1 MRAGPRA
8 PCSCQPGP
16 PRVCRRRS
24 AVSLK
29 SRDRWGKAARND
41 GKVCE
46 QQKTVWARS
55 VTTEETDRRP
65 QRARGGEDRGGGPE
79 PLPQT
84 EQAATLGLLS
94 RAPLPA
100 SSPGLLSRAPA
111 AGLAH
116 SRTAQVLPRLPAT
129 AWASVLC
136 RRGPD
141 PGLVLSCASPHVTLT
156 KDALYRGHRLCSLTF
171 CK

>member
-1 MRAGPRA
+1 M
-8 PCSCQPGP
+8 
-16 PRVCRRRS
+16 CRRRS

-29 SRDRWGKAARND
+29 SRDHWGKAARND

-55 VTTEETDRRP
+55 VTTEETDRGP

-79 PLPQT
+79 PPPQV

-100 SSPGLLSRAPA
+100 SSPGLLQQACLIHA
-111 AGLAH
+111 
-116 SRTAQVLPRLPAT
+116 LPRSFPAFQRPPGPPFCAGRGRT
-129 AWASVLC
+129 PAWCSPVPPLMSPSPRTHCTEVIGSVAS
-136 RRGPD
+136 RFANEKTKPEKEA
-141 PGLVLSCASPHVTLT
+141 PSP
-156 KDALYRGHRLCSLTF
+156 A
-171 CK
+171 